1 MDPQKLQ
8 RARTIVTP
16 LAHMQAGHDAWL
28 QAPWII
34 ARPITTWKML
44 RQGIKKSQSSFVVTR
59 GIDRNKGR
67 ESPGDRFEQQ
77 ESGGSDNYIWII
89 DLAAPIISTESNRVL
104 LIGGSDWFFNS
115 ITAKVNAMGRWGG
128 FLAGSLGIDPETL
141 GRKETLGQ
149 DEIEIPIEYYDTDET
164 GAYAVLMDPTVPML
178 TKVTTIWWVYFPM
191 VTDFILENFKPL
203 PLTDVQ
209 RNYINNTLKG
219 KVTPEQQQVSSG
231 IGILSPAYTIKDNL
245 PKQMQ
250 KRISVACVASNSP
263 PVTLAAITDA
273 FQTGSLDIVNLPG
286 QALEMIGRGVA
297 INSNFDYD
305 FRVTTAELA
314 GEDEVKTHYG
324 LSGWVTA
331 LFAQARMVYKSFH
344 ATTIEFAIAV
354 CSLSKD
360 TMTKMTEV
368 WQNEWGAVNSL
379 KNDLVDRVYTGCR
392 QSLPTAQRV
401 AHFPRMCMIG
411 IYYYKDCLT
420 DPTEQAAMDAYE
432 TKGIQQHISPSADI
446 QACQAIAEL
455 LPKVA
460 IQTSVQLCSK
470 LPPEGAERVL
480 SRLSPAQKEDVLYYC
495 LQKADPGEWALGEK
509 TKRQNQERVRLI
521 QSVKQQM
528 SKDMTETVN
537 RMRQQALNLD
547 NDEQRRIRFAE
558 ILEMENQFT
567 AAEGRLLSLEDIV
580 PHASTAALDEVR
592 DRVLVEVST
601 MWDILKGNTVGTTHE
616 VYQAKAHEKEQA
628 RQQRIIQDQRVRDE
642 LVRKA
647 ERRYR
652 EDIRDEEPQ
661 DGEGEGEDGEN

>member
-1 MDPQKLQ
+1 
-8 RARTIVTP
+8 
-16 LAHMQAGHDAWL
+16 
-28 QAPWII
+28 
-34 ARPITTWKML
+34 
-44 RQGIKKSQSSFVVTR
+44 
-59 GIDRNKGR
+59 
-67 ESPGDRFEQQ
+67 
-77 ESGGSDNYIWII
+77 
-89 DLAAPIISTESNRVL
+89 
-104 LIGGSDWFFNS
+104 
-115 ITAKVNAMGRWGG
+115 
-128 FLAGSLGIDPETL
+128 
-141 GRKETLGQ
+141 
-149 DEIEIPIEYYDTDET
+149 
-164 GAYAVLMDPTVPML
+164 
-178 TKVTTIWWVYFPM
+178 
-191 VTDFILENFKPL
+191 
-203 PLTDVQ
+203 
-209 RNYINNTLKG
+209 
-219 KVTPEQQQVSSG
+219 
-231 IGILSPAYTIKDNL
+231 
-245 PKQMQ
+245 
-250 KRISVACVASNSP
+250 
-263 PVTLAAITDA
+263 
-273 FQTGSLDIVNLPG
+273 
-286 QALEMIGRGVA
+286 
-297 INSNFDYD
+297 
-305 FRVTTAELA
+305 
-314 GEDEVKTHYG
+314 
-324 LSGWVTA
+324 
-331 LFAQARMVYKSFH
+331 MVYKSFH

-547 NDEQRRIRFAE
+547 NAEQRRIRFAE